1 MALNTN
7 FSPGDQQSNILA
19 KLLILFGGSPK
30 NGDGTSQLLQKI
42 LQAAANAS
50 GGTSPVTQADLTAL
64 EAEIPTL
71 FDDSSTGTNAD
82 AVISQRFSGTEI
94 EAARFNSGTGYLE
107 LYCATNSVN
116 KRIQLS
122 NDKSALSF
130 LGATGKSKGAFIDVV
145 GQDYTS
151 GAGNVN
157 ITTSNRSDAA
167 KGNFK
172 VLNQAAN
179 SASSTTRLEIF
190 WNGDA
195 RLAPVWADNLNVF
208 TGLKLDVTD
217 TTSDHASL
225 VLDCQVGSASVFA
238 VGKHGNTIQK
248 VASLTPAGSV
258 EIDFDLAYNRTITL
272 DQATTFTTV
281 NLGAG
286 KEVCV
291 KVLCD
296 GTGRNLTFPADW
308 KFVGTKPTSIAASKT
323 GILSLKAYSAADTG
337 VVAAWGVEA

>member
-7 FSPGDQQSNILA
+7 FFPGDMQNPMLA

-64 EAEIPTL
+64 QATLEAEIPTL
-71 FDDSSTGTNAD
+71 FADDGNE
-82 AVISQRFSGTEI
+82 AVIY
-94 EAARFNSGTGYLE
+94 FNSSGLVEAVRVHDLTGWISLN
-107 LYCATNSVN
+107 CAASAVN
-116 KRIQLS
+116 KRLYLS
-122 NDKSALSF
+122 NDQSALSV
-130 LGATGKSKGAFIDVV
+130 LGSSSKSKGAFIDIV

-157 ITTSNRSDAA
+157 ITTSNRSDTA

-172 VLNQAAN
+172 VLNQAVD
-179 SASSTTRLEIF
+179 SSSSTTRFEIF

-195 RLAPVWADNLNVF
+195 RLAPVWNDASTVF

-217 TTSDHASL
+217 TTSDHESL
-225 VLDCQVGSASVFA
+225 ILDCKVGSSSVFA

-248 VASLTPAGSV
+248 VATLTPAASV

-272 DQATTFTTV
+272 DQATTFTTA

-286 KEVCV
+286 KEVCI